1 MEIIK
6 KIILPVSLLLCSVCF
21 AQNDTINFFKIDTIP
36 VLKEV
41 VVSGIIPTSVNE
53 TSWNITSLPQQ
64 KMRAY
69 GAFNISDALARLPG
83 ISQLTTGVGIS
94 KPVIRGLYGN
104 RVLAV
109 LSGLRFDNQQW
120 QDEHG
125 LGLNDMGIDRVEV
138 IKGASGLL
146 YGSEAMGGA
155 LNMIEEASSKP
166 GTKTVDINTSL
177 FSNTYGIFTDV
188 GFKGATDKYNWRV
201 RAGINSQADY
211 SDGDNKRIL
220 SARFGGYYLKGSFG
234 FVKKKW
240 TSINQ
245 YSGSLDNY
253 GFIMPDNLEPQISDG
268 RLSRSM
274 DGPHHTVLLNVL
286 SSQNNI
292 SLQHSTIKLNV
303 GAQSNLRMEDEG
315 GNEISLKM
323 LLSSLLYN
331 AQWIKPIGKTT
342 ELILGNNFLFQ
353 NNTNYGKR
361 IIIPDANTMENGVA
375 AYIKSRLHTIIL
387 EGGIGFSIRN
397 IHTFETSTLNAPGK
411 PIQPFN
417 KTLPV
422 MNGCGGIVIN
432 PDRHWNFKLNAG
444 TGFRSGNLAEL
455 SSDGLHEGTLR
466 YEIGDP
472 DLKIEHNINT
482 EIDFTYTCNG
492 IVISSATF
500 YNHFRNYIYLSPTGR
515 QYYGF
520 DVYQYEQADANL
532 YGNETTL
539 EFTLP
544 FYKLLQFESYFSTV
558 TGKLTENTYLP
569 FIPANKWH
577 NGFTLRFNDGKR
589 LQNIIC
595 TFSTDNYFAQ
605 THPAESETSTGNYCL
620 LNAGFSFSW
629 KMPKKIINISIAAN
643 NLLDKAYYDHLSRYK
658 DYDILNIGRNVV
670 LNVHIPFSLN

>member
-1 MEIIK
+1 MPVTK
-6 KIILPVSLLLCSVCF
+6 KICIPVSLLFCSVCF
-21 AQNDTINFFKIDTIP
+21 AQSDSINFFKTDTMP

-41 VVSGIIPTSVNE
+41 VISGIIPTRVNE
-53 TSWNITSLPQQ
+53 TSWNITALPQE

-83 ISQLTTGVGIS
+83 VNQLTTGTGIS

-104 RVLAV
+104 RVLAI

-125 LGLNDMGIDRVEV
+125 LGLNDMGIDRVEI

-155 LNMIEEASSKP
+155 LNMIEELPAKT
-166 GTKTVDINTSL
+166 GTKTADINTGL

-188 GFKGATDKYNWRV
+188 GFKGATDTYSWRV

-211 SDGDNKRIL
+211 SDGDNDRVL
-220 SARFGGYYLKGSFG
+220 NSRFGGYYLKGSFG
-234 FVKKKW
+234 FKKKKW
-240 TSINQ
+240 TSMNQ
-245 YSGSLDNY
+245 YSGSLDNF
-253 GFIMPDNLEPQISDG
+253 GFIMADNIDAKEPDG

-292 SLQHSTIKLNV
+292 ELKHSAIKINV
-303 GAQSNLRMEDEG
+303 GGQSNLRMEDEG

-331 AQWIKPIGKTT
+331 VQWVKPMNAGT

-361 IIIPDANTMENGVA
+361 IIIPDANTMESGVA
-375 AYIKSRLHTIIL
+375 AYIKSKLHAIIL
-387 EGGIGFSIRN
+387 EGGIGFSVRN
-397 IHTFETSTLNAPGK
+397 IQTFETASLNTPGK
-411 PIQPFN
+411 AIQPFN

-422 MNGCGGIVIN
+422 MNACGGIVIN
-432 PDRHWNFKLNAG
+432 PNRHWNIKVNAG

-472 DLKIEHNINT
+472 GLKIEHNINT
-482 EIDFTYTCNG
+482 EIDLTYTGNG

-500 YNHFRNYIYLSPTGR
+500 YNHFHNYIYLSPTGR
-515 QYYGF
+515 QYFGF
-520 DVYQYEQADANL
+520 DVYQYEQADADL

-539 EFTLP
+539 QLTLP
-544 FYKLLQFESYFSTV
+544 FYKPLQFECYFSTV
-558 TGKLTENTYLP
+558 TGKLTKNTYLP
-569 FIPANKWH
+569 FIPADKWH
-577 NGFTLRFNDGKR
+577 NGFR
-589 LQNIIC
+589 LQLKNGKKLQDILC
-595 TFSTDNYFAQ
+595 TLSADNYFAQ
-605 THPAESETSTGNYCL
+605 THPAAFETSTSAYCL
-620 LNAGFSFSW
+620 INAGFSFAW
-629 KMPKKIINISIAAN
+629 CMPKKSINISFAVN

-658 DYDILNIGRNVV
+658 DYGIYNIGRNVV